1 MFASEMKTDLQLR
14 RVIVSATLLFVFFLP
29 LHFHFYSSSQVAKE
43 CVCLHG
49 TRTQVA
55 VGSNVAVHAPQL
67 WILSIPEHAVS
78 IWTEEKLEQIYVRGP
93 PSQASL

>member
-55 VGSNVAVHAPQL
+55 VGSNVAVHVPQL
-67 WILSIPEHAVS
+67 WILSIPEHAAS